1 MAVTRPD
8 AQRFVLQE
16 NSVDSFTHV
25 INSLLQLVIQLGNII
40 VGGIVT
46 IELWLR
52 DQLTHFGLPSS
63 IQTAILV
70 ALAALLIIAS
80 LRLFGGLIRVAVVL
94 VLILI
99 AVHILLPVLQH

>member
-1 MAVTRPD
+1 
-8 AQRFVLQE
+8 
-16 NSVDSFTHV
+16 VDSFTHV
-25 INSLLQLVIQLGNII
+25 VNSLLQLVIALGDLI
-40 VGGIVT
+40 VGGIIT

-52 DQLTHFGLPSS
+52 AQLTQFGLPPN
-63 IQTAILV
+63 IQTVILV